1 MDQQLNSKPD
11 RARQKP
17 PIIFI
22 VTSLIV
28 FSGLAGLVMMFLG
41 FVFGFSMSARDILW
55 GFFCTVVIPAYIICT
70 NYRAEKS

>member
-1 MDQQLNSKPD
+1 MDQQKSL
-11 RARQKP
+11 RRERP
-17 PIIFI
+17 PIVFI
-22 VTSLIV
+22 VASLVV
-28 FSGLAGLVMMFLG
+28 FSILGSVVMMSLG